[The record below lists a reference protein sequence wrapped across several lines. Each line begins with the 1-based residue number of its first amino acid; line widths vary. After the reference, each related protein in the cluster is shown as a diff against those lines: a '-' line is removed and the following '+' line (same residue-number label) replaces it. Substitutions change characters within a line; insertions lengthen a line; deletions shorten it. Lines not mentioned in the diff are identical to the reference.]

1 MSNRIQYLTS
11 LGTLQTKKGDW
22 ILNKRTRIPNGA
34 GVLLG
39 RRYTL
44 ETHKEN
50 KFFGKIFHYV
60 IQWDKVTCEIRKNH
74 EVMTSCAEYIQGYFA
89 FENKQDA
96 EELLSYLNK

>member
-39 RRYTL
+39 RRYTSVSYTHL
-44 ETHKEN
+44 RAHET
-50 KFFGKIFHYV
+50 
-60 IQWDKVTCEIRKNH
+60 
-74 EVMTSCAEYIQGYFA
+74 
-89 FENKQDA
+89 
-96 EELLSYLNK
+96 

>member
-1 MSNRIQYLTS
+1 MSNRIQYLTF

-22 ILNKRTRIPNGA
+22 ILNKRTTIPHCA
-34 GVLLG
+34 GILLS

-50 KFFGKIFHYV
+50 GFFSKTFHYI
-60 IQWDKVTCEIRKNH
+60 IQWDNVSCEIRKGY
-74 EVMTSCAEYIQGYFA
+74 ETMTSCAEYIQGYFA

-96 EELLSYLNK
+96 KELLSYFNK